1 MLNID
6 DITRTLADV
15 PDPEMPISIVDLGL
29 VESVRIADPDDEAA
43 GARVTIDI
51 LPTFVGCPALDM
63 IRRDIEDKVSRLA
76 DVAVVEVNFVYDPP
90 WSVDRITDAG
100 RSGLREHGVT
110 VPARGAGGRGD
121 APVEGP
127 MPTVPLRTSAIPC
140 PFCGSSSTYL
150 DSPFGPTR
158 CRAVHY
164 CTACRNSFEHMK
176 RV

>member
-1 MLNID
+1 MVNVD

-29 VESVRIADPDDEAA
+29 VESVRITDPEDEGA
-43 GARVTIDI
+43 GARVTINI

-63 IRRDIEDKVSRLA
+63 IRRDIEDAVSRLA

-100 RSGLREHGVT
+100 RSELREHGVT
-110 VPARGAGGRGD
+110 VPDRGAGHDGGAPGGGR
-121 APVEGP
+121 P
-127 MPTVPLRTSAIPC
+127 PTVPLRTSAVPC

-158 CRAVHY
+158 CRTVHY